1 MTERPAAALPSSAP
15 DPDVERL
22 LTEALVPASPP
33 STAAAATAEAEALM
47 AFRAARDSGALDAPP
62 RPSDDW
68 RPRRAA
74 AASRLPLRTYVGAA
88 LAGLSLSGV
97 AVASTPLPAEAD
109 QSSGTPAPSTRTP
122 SPSSA
127 PLPGPHPSSTPVPRP
142 APPSLPSASGHATVR
157 ELPHEPG
164 HADGFKSLC
173 RKQLRHGAKD
183 ETDPSH
189 NSAAWQ
195 RLAAEAGGD
204 SLIDA
209 YCARALAK
217 GRLSEGSKPPSPP
230 RGGKKD
236 PGGPASRSANG
247 PSAGGKGGS
256 NRSEQGHASGSE
268 PYAKDGS
275 RENRLTPNG

>member
-22 LTEALVPASPP
+22 LTEALVPASPL
-33 STAAAATAEAEALM
+33 STAAAAEAEALM

-74 AASRLPLRTYVGAA
+74 ASPRFPLRTYVGAA

-109 QSSGTPAPSTRTP
+109 QSAGKPAPATRTP
-122 SPSSA
+122 SPGSA
-127 PLPGPHPSSTPVPRP
+127 PLPGTRPSSAPVPRP
-142 APPSLPSASGHATVR
+142 APPSLPAASGHTTVR

-164 HADGFKSLC
+164 HADGYKSLC
-173 RKQLRHGAKD
+173 RKQLRHRAKD

-217 GRLSEGSKPPSPP
+217 GRLSEGTKPPAPP
-230 RGGKKD
+230 RGEKKD

-256 NRSEQGHASGSE
+256 NRPEQGHASGSE

-275 RENRLTPNG
+275 REYRLTPNG